1 MITLHLDRASP
12 IPLYY
17 QLQQQLLEEI
27 RSGRLKTGDALPT
40 EPDLVTQIG
49 VSRFTVRQALDQLV
63 RDGLLRRERGR
74 GTFVTDPG
82 TGRSDRRY
90 SVDLSLGDGQTEGV
104 EVLRCG
110 PVSPTPEVGGALG
123 LGPGDQA
130 VEIVRL
136 RLAGKEPVSLE
147 KIFLPAKLV
156 ANFAASDL
164 SDSELYDRLERR
176 HGLRVTHA
184 QQVIRIVDLD
194 AETARSLG
202 VRPGSAGWHF
212 ERRTHA
218 GDTVVELRHSYVPNA
233 RSAVRLTL
241 SRADIAGG

>member
-17 QLQQQLLEEI
+17 QLQQQLREQI

-63 RDGLLRRERGR
+63 RDGLLRRDRGR
-74 GTFVTDPG
+74 GTFVANPG
-82 TGRSDRRY
+82 VGRSDRRY
-90 SVDLSLGDGQTEGV
+90 SVDLGLGDGQTEGV

-110 PVSPTPEVGGALG
+110 PVSPTPEVGDALG
-123 LGPGDQA
+123 LGPGDE
-130 VEIVRL
+130 VLEIVRL
-136 RLAGKEPVSLE
+136 RLQGEEPVSFE
-147 KIFLPAKLV
+147 KIFLPARLV
-156 ANFAASDL
+156 PGFAEPEASDGEFC
-164 SDSELYDRLERR
+164 DVLERQ

-184 QQVIRIVDLD
+184 QQVIHVVDLD

-202 VRPGSAGWHF
+202 VRPGSMGWHF

-218 GDTVVELRHSYVPNA
+218 GDTVVELRHSYMPNA
-233 RSAVRLTL
+233 RCSVRLTL
-241 SRADIAGG
+241 SRAEIAQG